1 MQRALELFTEVDAED
16 PDRKDGAPRAM
27 VILGDGSPN
36 AKGPNSHLTNQDLIN
51 QANSAADKAG
61 DAGISIYTV
70 FYDQTNSESGA
81 DFFEGLVRGEG
92 EALRTPDSAEL
103 PELFASLCAQLPLR
117 LVQ

>member
-1 MQRALELFTEVDAED
+1 MQRALELFTEVDEED

-27 VILGDGSPN
+27 VILGDGAPN
-36 AKGPNSHLTNQDLIN
+36 AKGPNSHLSNQDLIDH
-51 QANSAADKAG
+51 ANSMADQAG

-70 FYDQTNSESGA
+70 FYDQNNSESGA
-81 DFFEGLVRGEG
+81 NFFEGLVRGDG
-92 EALRTPDSAEL
+92 SALRTPDSADL